1 MAPSRVERSSELTP
15 ERHGQ
20 IVKLYHS
27 LLELD
32 AAERSVFL
40 AQTCVDDEALR
51 HELES
56 LLASHLQAESFL
68 ESPAIEVAAQLLADD
83 RQRDM
88 VGCNLG
94 HYKIKA
100 LLGAGGMG
108 EVYLAQDTKLDREVA
123 LKLLPAEVAANLD
136 RMRRF
141 TREAKAASALN
152 HPNII
157 TIHEVGQSD
166 SGEFIVTEFIDGR
179 TLRQEMQTA
188 PLQLDRVL
196 DISTQVARAL
206 LAAHAAGIVHRDIKP
221 ENLMLRRDGIVKVL
235 DFGIAKLT
243 EELPSNSSSSTARS
257 FINTEP
263 DKLMGTI
270 SYMSPEQAR
279 GTPVDARSDVFS
291 LGVVI
296 YEMVTGCLPFVGSTS
311 TEVLASIQSD
321 RETVGQY
328 ANSVPAELERIISKA
343 LRKNRNERYQTIEA
357 LLTDLTAF
365 ARELELEARME
376 TTGSLKYLA
385 RHRGTIMLAAL
396 IVSVL
401 TYFFYFKYN
410 RVPVLVAQDTILI
423 ADFDNKTGDTDFD
436 HTLKQALEVQLE
448 QSPFLKIFSD
458 ARVRETL
465 SYMKRSPAEGLTPET
480 AREICRREGIK
491 AMLTGSIAPLGTH
504 YYLTLEA
511 IDPRTGEALAS
522 TQTEVE
528 SKERILGDLGEA
540 ANELRQKLGESLSSI
555 QKFDVPLEQATTSSL
570 EALKDFSLA
579 MAQTGPDALPTKISL
594 YKRAI
599 ELDPNFALAYARLSI
614 NYARSA
620 EKELATDAARKA
632 FELRDRVSEWE
643 RFDISIRYYQFVTVE
658 WDKVVETA
666 QLWISTY
673 PNKTPQPYNMLALSY
688 LYSGQY
694 QKTIESVNQALR
706 LPPAFAS
713 EYENL
718 GQAFMSLD
726 RFAEANEAFEQALT
740 QKFDTIGRRKGL
752 YGLAFI
758 AGDKAA
764 MQQQLDAMAP
774 RSDDL
779 ALSWQAETAAFA
791 GQWQRAH
798 ELYSRAVNL
807 GKAKEMAAQYASE
820 ELLWDAALG
829 QCERS
834 KVETARVFTFPR
846 YHASFSNLGLGL
858 ALCGETDQLNRLITE
873 VKKRQPT
880 NTFVNELYLPVIQA
894 AGEIKNNKPAS
905 ALQTLETARQYEAMA
920 GFWARYLRG
929 QAYLKL
935 KRGPEAVI
943 EFQKII
949 DHRGEDPLSPLFPL
963 AHLGIARAAALTGNS
978 ARSRKAYEDFFALWK
993 DADAKLPVLIEAK
1006 KEYQNSK
1013 EKQ

>member
-1 MAPSRVERSSELTP
+1 MAPSRVEWSSALTP

-32 AAERSVFL
+32 EAERSVFL
-40 AQTCVDDEALR
+40 VQNCCDDKTLR

-68 ESPAIEVAAQLLADD
+68 ESPAIEIAAQILADD

-88 VGCNLG
+88 VGCSLG
-94 HYKIKA
+94 HYEIKS

-108 EVYLAQDTKLDREVA
+108 EVYLARDTKLDREVA

-136 RMRRF
+136 RMHRF

-157 TIHEVGQSD
+157 TIHEVGQSK

-179 TLRQEMQTA
+179 TLRQQMETA
-188 PLQLDRVL
+188 PMPLDQVL
-196 DISTQVARAL
+196 DISIQVARAL

-221 ENLMLRRDGIVKVL
+221 ENIMLRDDGIVKVL

-243 EELPSNSSSSTARS
+243 EELPSTSTSSTARS

-263 DKLMGTI
+263 DKVMGTI
-270 SYMSPEQAR
+270 SYMSPEQGR
-279 GTPVDARSDVFS
+279 GMPVDARSDVFS

-296 YEMVTGCLPFVGSTS
+296 YEMVTGCLPFVSS
-311 TEVLASIQSD
+311 KSEVP
-321 RETVGQY
+321 V
-328 ANSVPAELERIISKA
+328 ELERIISKA
-343 LRKNRNERYQTIEA
+343 LRKNRNERYQTIKA
-357 LLTDLTAF
+357 LLTDLSDF

-376 TTGSLKYLA
+376 RRVATSLPL
-385 RHRGTIMLAAL
+385 RLTIGTSRSAIMLATL
-396 IVSVL
+396 IVVAAAL
-401 TYFFYFKYN
+401 YFFYFKPS
-410 RVPVLVAQDTILI
+410 RAPVLTDQDTILI
-423 ADFDNKTGDTDFD
+423 ADFDNRTGDTNFD
-436 HTLKQALEVQLE
+436 GTLRQALVMQVE
-448 QSPFLKIFSD
+448 QSPFFTVFSD

-465 SYMKRSPAEGLTPET
+465 GYMKRSPAERLVPEI
-480 AREICRREGIK
+480 AREICQREGVK
-491 AMLTGSIAPLGTH
+491 AMLTGSIAPLGAH

-511 IDPRTGEALAS
+511 IDPRTGQVLVG

-528 SKERILGDLGEA
+528 SKERVLRALGEA
-540 ANELRQKLGESLSSI
+540 STELRQKLGESLISI

-579 MAQTGPDALPTKISL
+579 MAQTGPDALPTKIAL

-599 ELDPNFALAYARLSI
+599 ELDRNFALAYARLSI

-620 EKELATDAARKA
+620 EKGLAADAAQKA

-643 RFDISIRYYQFVTVE
+643 RFDISIRYYQFVTGE

-673 PNKTPQPYNMLALSY
+673 PNKTPQPYNVLALSY

-694 QKTIESVNQALR
+694 QKAIEVVNQALR
-706 LPPAFAS
+706 LPPTFVS

-718 GQAFMSLD
+718 GQAFMSLN

-740 QKFDTIGRRKGL
+740 QKFDTIAIRRGL
-752 YGLAFI
+752 YALAFI
-758 AGDKAA
+758 LGDEAA
-764 MQQQLDAMAP
+764 KRRQLDAIAP
-774 RSDDL
+774 RSDGL

-791 GQWQRAH
+791 GQLERAH
-798 ELYSRAVNL
+798 ELSHRAANL

-820 ELLWDAALG
+820 ELLWDAAFG
-829 QCERS
+829 QCPRS
-834 KVETARVFTFPR
+834 KVEMARIFTLPR

-858 ALCGETDQLNRLITE
+858 ALCGETEQLNRLINE
-873 VKKRQPT
+873 VKKRQPK
-880 NTFVNELYLPVIQA
+880 NTFVNDLYLPLVQA
-894 AGEIKNNKPAS
+894 AGEIKSNKPAL
-905 ALQTLETARQYEAMA
+905 ALQTLETTRQYEALA
-920 GFWARYLRG
+920 GFWTRYLRG
-929 QAYLKL
+929 QAYLRLKL
-935 KRGPEAVI
+935 GPEALI
-943 EFQKII
+943 EFQKIV

-963 AHLGIARAAALTGNS
+963 AYLGVARATALTGNS

-993 DADAKLPVLIEAK
+993 DADAKLPVVIEAK
-1006 KEYQNSK
+1006 KEYANVAVRF
-1013 EKQ
+1013 